1 MTHLTTLRY
10 FILCVPTLI
19 RRLGSTYV
27 SLNTCY
33 DFDYAPYIIN
43 YFSPNGMSFSEAF
56 KRCCKHYVFDCPSL
70 RPAELGKANL

>member
-43 YFSPNGMSFSEAF
+43 YFSPDGMSFPRPSNGAASTTCLIVRAF
-56 KRCCKHYVFDCPSL
+56 VRQ
-70 RPAELGKANL
+70 N